1 MANTIRMLGSY
12 TTATGSANRT
22 NLNNAENVYVVNTS
36 SSYIDITVISDKYG
50 TTSIS
55 LGGNDNIVIQKE
67 KTDLIWHTLGARI
80 TKVAHTRG

>member
-12 TTATGSANRT
+12 ATAAGSANRT
-22 NLNNAENVYVVNTS
+22 TLDNAENVYVVNTTN
-36 SSYIDITVISDKYG
+36 SYVDITVISSKYG

-55 LGGNDNIVIQKE
+55 LGGNDNIIIQKE
-67 KTDLIWHTLGARI
+67 KTDQIWHTLGARI